1 MLVLSS
7 LWLCGALFFVLYEI
21 SNIRQAWLVVFGIVT
36 IVLLVALHAFYFYIY
51 FKNKNKVRE
60 LQQKYLDSLKPD
72 KPLRFCDS
80 DEELMKKYLAKK
92 EAEKAVL
99 NQKKIVPSINKEEAI
114 KDAEEE
120 EMEIS

>member
-1 MLVLSS
+1 
-7 LWLCGALFFVLYEI
+7 
-21 SNIRQAWLVVFGIVT
+21 
-36 IVLLVALHAFYFYIY
+36 
-51 FKNKNKVRE
+51 
-60 LQQKYLDSLKPD
+60 
-72 KPLRFCDS
+72 
-80 DEELMKKYLAKK
+80 MKKYLAKK